1 MLEQIMLTNVL
12 YISLRYTLREILGV
26 ESLKRDENLI
36 IYHMLLILVKSI
48 LKFVCVRKSLKYSTE
63 SERDNSR

>member
-12 YISLRYTLREILGV
+12 YTSFRYTLREILGV
-26 ESLKRDENLI
+26 EGLKRDENLI

-48 LKFVCVRKSLKYSTE
+48 LKFGCVRKSLKHSTE